1 MPFTP
6 EYTEVVAGTPE
17 LLFGAVKD
25 HHEWI
30 PKLAPHVFTNVERRE
45 GEGIDGL
52 DIHFDIHEDK
62 RTCLVFIS
70 LQSSLLI
77 QSIYNSDHAGLS

>member
-6 EYTEVVAGTPE
+6 EYTEIVAGTPE

-70 LQSSLLI
+70 LQSSLLAHTI
-77 QSIYNSDHAGLS
+77 NLQSRSCLS